1 MDSSSEEY
9 ARPPWMAEVP
19 ETQEQFSGEAAPPAT
34 DGIFGGIAN
43 AFNSARRVVA
53 DLFRLFSL
61 EVRRAGLTLVW
72 MLALG
77 VLAALL
83 MATAW
88 FSLMAALA
96 LWAVSLGW
104 TWIGAMLAMAVV
116 NLVTA
121 AMVVFSCV
129 GLSRNLLFPATRR
142 QLATAAARADAV

>member
-1 MDSSSEEY
+1 MNHAGSPVDSSFKER
-9 ARPPWMAEVP
+9 A
-19 ETQEQFSGEAAPPAT
+19 EAAPPAT
-34 DGIFGGIAN
+34 DEIIGSVAI
-43 AFNSARRVVA
+43 AFNSTRRVVA
-53 DLFRLFSL
+53 DLFRLFTL
-61 EVRRAGLTLVW
+61 EVRRAGLSLTW

-88 FSLMAALA
+88 YSLMAALV
-96 LWAVSLGW
+96 LWAVSFGL
-104 TWIGAMLAMAVV
+104 TWIGAMLAIALV

-142 QLATAAARADAV
+142 QLAAPPDAA

>member
-9 ARPPWMAEVP
+9 ARPPWVAEVP
-19 ETQEQFSGEAAPPAT
+19 ETQEQFSGAAAPPVT
-34 DGIFGGIAN
+34 DGIIGGLAN
-43 AFNSARRVVA
+43 AFNSARQVVA
-53 DLFRLFSL
+53 DLLRLFSI

-83 MATAW
+83 VVTAW

-96 LWAVSLGW
+96 VWAVALGL
-104 TWIGAMLAMAVV
+104 TWIGALLAIALL

-121 AMVVFSCV
+121 AVVIFSCV

-142 QLATAAARADAV
+142 QLEAAPARPDTA

>member
-1 MDSSSEEY
+1 MNHAGSPVDSSFKER
-9 ARPPWMAEVP
+9 A
-19 ETQEQFSGEAAPPAT
+19 EAALPAT
-34 DGIFGGIAN
+34 DEIIGSVAI
-43 AFNSARRVVA
+43 AFNSTRRVVA
-53 DLFRLFSL
+53 DLFRLFTL
-61 EVRRAGLTLVW
+61 EVRRAGLSLTW

-88 FSLMAALA
+88 YSLMAALA
-96 LWAVSLGW
+96 LWAVSLGL
-104 TWIGAMLAMAVV
+104 TWIGAMLALALV

-142 QLATAAARADAV
+142 QLAAAPAPPDAA

>member
-9 ARPPWMAEVP
+9 A
-19 ETQEQFSGEAAPPAT
+19 EAAPPAT

-83 MATAW
+83 TATAW
-88 FSLMAALA
+88 VSLMAALA
-96 LWAVSLGW
+96 LWAVSLGL
-104 TWIGAMLAMAVV
+104 TWIGAMIAIALV
-116 NLVTA
+116 NLATA
-121 AMVVFSCV
+121 AVVVFSCV
-129 GLSRNLLFPATRR
+129 GLSRNLLFPAPRR
-142 QLATAAARADAV
+142 QLAAVPARPDAA

>member
-1 MDSSSEEY
+1 MNHAGSPVDSSFKER
-9 ARPPWMAEVP
+9 A
-19 ETQEQFSGEAAPPAT
+19 EAALPAT
-34 DGIFGGIAN
+34 DEIIGSVAI
-43 AFNSARRVVA
+43 AFNSTRRVVA
-53 DLFRLFSL
+53 DLFRLFTL
-61 EVRRAGLTLVW
+61 EVRRAGLSLTW

-88 FSLMAALA
+88 YSLMMALA
-96 LWAVSLGW
+96 LWAVSLGL
-104 TWIGAMLAMAVV
+104 TWIGAMLALALV

-142 QLATAAARADAV
+142 QLAAAPAPPDAA

>member
-1 MDSSSEEY
+1 MNHAGSPADSSFKER
-9 ARPPWMAEVP
+9 A
-19 ETQEQFSGEAAPPAT
+19 EAAPPVT
-34 DGIFGGIAN
+34 DGIIGSVAI
-43 AFNSARRVVA
+43 AFNSTRRVVA
-53 DLFRLFSL
+53 DLFRLFTL
-61 EVRRAGLTLVW
+61 EVRRAGLSLAW

-96 LWAVSLGW
+96 LWAVSLGL
-104 TWIGAMLAMAVV
+104 TWIGAMLALALV

-142 QLATAAARADAV
+142 QLAAAPDAA